1 MDFFNTVE
9 YALPFLV
16 VLFISIIAIVIATIS
31 YFKYKG
37 LRDSYDNFM
46 SGRDAESLE
55 EFFLDIQSDID
66 HLLEDHKNIKS
77 NIKALNRITKKSY
90 QKFGIYRYD
99 AFEEKGGKRS
109 FTISLL
115 DYTNTGFIVTC
126 QNTGSGT
133 LLFIK
138 EVEAGATRT
147 KLGPEE
153 ESALEIAMGQ
163 KEKDV

>member
-1 MDFFNTVE
+1 MDFFNTFE
-9 YALPFLV
+9 YTFPFLV
-16 VLFISIIAIVIATIS
+16 VLVISIISMVLAAIS
-31 YFKYKG
+31 YFKYKN
-37 LRDSYDNFM
+37 LQNTYENFM

-55 EFFLDIQSDID
+55 EFFLDIQADID
-66 HLLEDHKNIKS
+66 HLLEDHKNIKA

-90 QKFGIYRYD
+90 QKFGLYRYD

-109 FTISLL
+109 FTVSLL

-153 ESALEIAMGQ
+153 ESALEVAMGQ
-163 KEKDV
+163 KEKNV